1 MRLLPASAPFSREL
15 AVFTGRMCDFT
26 RYPVFTVSVTR
37 MENFQSMR
45 NPSKAILVA
54 LLIAIP
60 APLVLALL
68 LTLTP
73 EPLRLIAAGQLVE
86 ALGSNGGILAYIL
99 TLVLFGIAGFLA
111 VAIAAKQPARQRSS
125 SRSSNRAQQQADDD
139 DGYDDTGPEG
149 NEEGTVK
156 WFNVKKGFG
165 FIVRDSGDEVFVHF
179 RAIRGRGRR
188 VLRQG
193 QLVRF
198 NVVEADKGLQAD
210 NVSILS
216 D

>member
-1 MRLLPASAPFSREL
+1 
-15 AVFTGRMCDFT
+15 
-26 RYPVFTVSVTR
+26 
-37 MENFQSMR
+37 MR
-45 NPSKAILVA
+45 NPAKAIFLA
-54 LLIAIP
+54 ILIAIP
-60 APLVLALL
+60 SPFILAFALL
-68 LTLTP
+68 TFTP
-73 EPLRLIAAGQLVE
+73 EVFQILSQSGSSELASNAPFV
-86 ALGSNGGILAYIL
+86 LGSAQGISAYIIAF
-99 TLVLFGIAGFLA
+99 VLFGLAGFFT
-111 VAIAAKQPARQRSS
+111 VAFAQRQPNRRSEP
-125 SRSSNRAQQQADDD
+125 RRHTNNQANNYSNDHYDDDDD
-139 DGYDDTGPEG
+139 DGMDDSGPEG
-149 NEEGTVK
+149 DEEGTVK

-198 NVVEADKGLQAD
+198 TVVEADKGLQAD

>member
-1 MRLLPASAPFSREL
+1 
-15 AVFTGRMCDFT
+15 
-26 RYPVFTVSVTR
+26 
-37 MENFQSMR
+37 MR

-68 LTLTP
+68 LSFTP
-73 EPLRLIAAGQLVE
+73 EPLRLIAVGEFVE
-86 ALGSNGGILAYIL
+86 ALGSTRGIAAYLIA
-99 TLVLFGIAGFLA
+99 LVLFGIAGFLA
-111 VAIAAKQPARQRSS
+111 IALSAKQPASQRSS
-125 SRSSNRAQQQADDD
+125 SRPDSRASSQNYDEDED
-139 DGYDDTGPEG
+139 DGYDENSPEG

-165 FIVRDSGDEVFVHF
+165 FIVRDSGDEIFVHF

>member
-1 MRLLPASAPFSREL
+1 
-15 AVFTGRMCDFT
+15 
-26 RYPVFTVSVTR
+26 
-37 MENFQSMR
+37 MR
-45 NPSKAILVA
+45 NPAKAILVA

-68 LTLTP
+68 LSFTP
-73 EPLRLIAAGQLVE
+73 EPLRLIAIGEFVE
-86 ALGSNGGILAYIL
+86 ALGSTRGIAAYII
-99 TLVLFGIAGFLA
+99 TFIVFGIAGFLVVA
-111 VAIAAKQPARQRSS
+111 VSAKQQPARSAASQRGGSP
-125 SRSSNRAQQQADDD
+125 SRNQTSNQGSNQGSKQSSNQNSGQNYNDDD
-139 DGYDDTGPEG
+139 DGYDDDSPEG
-149 NEEGTVK
+149 DEEGTVK

-179 RAIRGRGRR
+179 RAIRGSGRR

-198 NVVEADKGLQAD
+198 SVVDADKGLQAD

-216 D
+216 E

>member
-1 MRLLPASAPFSREL
+1 
-15 AVFTGRMCDFT
+15 
-26 RYPVFTVSVTR
+26 
-37 MENFQSMR
+37 MR
-45 NPSKAILVA
+45 NPAKAILVA

-60 APLVLALL
+60 APLILAILL
-68 LTLTP
+68 SFTP
-73 EPLRLIAAGQLVE
+73 EPLRLIAAGQTLE
-86 ALGSNGGILAYIL
+86 ALGATRGIAAYVIAV
-99 TLVLFGIAGFLA
+99 VLFGIAGFLT
-111 VAIAAKQPARQRSS
+111 VAIASRQPAQRSRPAP
-125 SRSSNRAQQQADDD
+125 SRQANQD
-139 DGYDDTGPEG
+139 YDDEDDFDDSTPEG
-149 NEEGTVK
+149 DEEGTVK

-198 NVVEADKGLQAD
+198 SVVEADKGLQAD

>member
-1 MRLLPASAPFSREL
+1 
-15 AVFTGRMCDFT
+15 
-26 RYPVFTVSVTR
+26 
-37 MENFQSMR
+37 MEISQSMR
-45 NPSKAILVA
+45 NPAKAILVA

-68 LTLTP
+68 LSFTP
-73 EPLRLIAAGQLVE
+73 EPLRLIAVGEFVE
-86 ALGSNGGILAYIL
+86 ALGSTRGIAAYII
-99 TLVLFGIAGFLA
+99 TFIVFGIAGFLA
-111 VAIAAKQPARQRSS
+111 VAIAARPQPVPSASQRVSS
-125 SRSSNRAQQQADDD
+125 PSRNQGSTQNYADDD
-139 DGYDDTGPEG
+139 ADYDDNSPEG
-149 NEEGTVK
+149 DEEGTVK

-179 RAIRGRGRR
+179 RAIRGSGRR

-198 NVVEADKGLQAD
+198 SVVDADKGLQAD

-216 D
+216 E

>member
-1 MRLLPASAPFSREL
+1 
-15 AVFTGRMCDFT
+15 
-26 RYPVFTVSVTR
+26 
-37 MENFQSMR
+37 MR
-45 NPSKAILVA
+45 NPGRVILLAV
-54 LLIAIP
+54 LIAIP
-60 APLVLALL
+60 APFILGFLLAILTPEVFQILSQTGSSELAGRPTFILGSAQGIAAYL
-68 LTLTP
+68 LTLVVFAAACFLTVALSPRQTVSAANPQAVAREPRPQPRNQPEPQHHDQYDDEEEDDYDESTP
-73 EPLRLIAAGQLVE
+73 EG
-86 ALGSNGGILAYIL
+86 
-99 TLVLFGIAGFLA
+99 
-111 VAIAAKQPARQRSS
+111 
-125 SRSSNRAQQQADDD
+125 D
-139 DGYDDTGPEG
+139 
-149 NEEGTVK
+149 EEGTVK

-165 FIVRDSGDEVFVHF
+165 FIVRESGDEIFVHF

>member
-1 MRLLPASAPFSREL
+1 MQNPA
-15 AVFTGRMCDFT
+15 
-26 RYPVFTVSVTR
+26 
-37 MENFQSMR
+37 
-45 NPSKAILVA
+45 KAI
-54 LLIAIP
+54 
-60 APLVLALL
+60 VLALL
-68 LTLTP
+68 VAIPSPFILGFLLVTFTP
-73 EPLRLIAAGQLVE
+73 ELFQILSLSRTSELANSTPFVLGSAQGIAAYVI
-86 ALGSNGGILAYIL
+86 AV
-99 TLVLFGIAGFLA
+99 VLFGLAGFVT
-111 VAIAAKQPARQRSS
+111 VALAAKKPSAVKRQAPRATSRQPAPRKQ
-125 SRSSNRAQQQADDD
+125 AQADYDDDD
-139 DGYDDTGPEG
+139 DGDYDDSTPEG

-198 NVVEADKGLQAD
+198 SVVEADKGLQAD

-216 D
+216 E

>member
-1 MRLLPASAPFSREL
+1 
-15 AVFTGRMCDFT
+15 
-26 RYPVFTVSVTR
+26 
-37 MENFQSMR
+37 MR
-45 NPSKAILVA
+45 NPAKAILVA

-60 APLVLALL
+60 APLILAILL
-68 LTLTP
+68 SFTP
-73 EPLRLIAAGQLVE
+73 EPLRLIAAGQTLE
-86 ALGSNGGILAYIL
+86 ALGATRGIAAYIIAV
-99 TLVLFGIAGFLA
+99 VLFGIAGFLT
-111 VAIAAKQPARQRSS
+111 VAIAARQSGQRAARPAQSS
-125 SRSSNRAQQQADDD
+125 QD
-139 DGYDDTGPEG
+139 YDDEDDFDDNSPEG
-149 NEEGTVK
+149 DEEGTVK

-198 NVVEADKGLQAD
+198 SVVEADKGLQAD

>member
-1 MRLLPASAPFSREL
+1 
-15 AVFTGRMCDFT
+15 
-26 RYPVFTVSVTR
+26 
-37 MENFQSMR
+37 MR
-45 NPSKAILVA
+45 NPAKAILVA

-68 LTLTP
+68 LSFTP
-73 EPLRLIAAGQLVE
+73 EPLRLIAVGEFVE
-86 ALGSNGGILAYIL
+86 ALGSTRGIAAYII
-99 TLVLFGIAGFLA
+99 TLIVFGIVGFLA
-111 VAIAAKQPARQRSS
+111 VAVAARQQSASS
-125 SRSSNRAQQQADDD
+125 TSHRGSSPSRNQGSTQTYTDNDVSYDDD
-139 DGYDDTGPEG
+139 SPEG
-149 NEEGTVK
+149 DEEGTVK

-165 FIVRDSGDEVFVHF
+165 FIVRDNGDEVFVHF
-179 RAIRGRGRR
+179 RAIRGSGRR

-198 NVVEADKGLQAD
+198 NVVDADKGLQAD

>member
-1 MRLLPASAPFSREL
+1 MKEAAQEQEKQVV
-15 AVFTGRMCDFT
+15 ATK
-26 RYPVFTVSVTR
+26 VS
-37 MENFQSMR
+37 
-45 NPSKAILVA
+45 
-54 LLIAIP
+54 
-60 APLVLALL
+60 
-68 LTLTP
+68 
-73 EPLRLIAAGQLVE
+73 
-86 ALGSNGGILAYIL
+86 
-99 TLVLFGIAGFLA
+99 
-111 VAIAAKQPARQRSS
+111 
-125 SRSSNRAQQQADDD
+125 
-139 DGYDDTGPEG
+139 
-149 NEEGTVK
+149 GTVK

-165 FIVRDSGDEVFVHF
+165 FIVRDSGDEIFVHF